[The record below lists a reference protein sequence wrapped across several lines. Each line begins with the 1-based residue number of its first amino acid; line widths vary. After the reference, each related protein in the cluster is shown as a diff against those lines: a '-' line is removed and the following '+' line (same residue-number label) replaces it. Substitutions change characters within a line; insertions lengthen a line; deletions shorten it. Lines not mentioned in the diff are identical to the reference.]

1 MSVEFVVVQL
11 YAFPLPLI
19 SEQLSFYSP
28 FFVCPD
34 ETCTEPR
41 SEYKPGLLL
50 ETILDESPGSAIPSP
65 AEEKHS
71 TDPSAQAVLSWTDI
85 NFTPKL
91 LKTSSFQESP
101 PERDPLS
108 TSLGTGLGFTD
119 VKRTPDVAGDE
130 EFKEPVS
137 FNLSNIEP
145 TPKSVKKSLFEDS
158 PQPQEMLPSKQH
170 APLSHPFTRQTPES
184 VRLPLVIESSPQLD
198 FWLLPQNKNGN
209 HPGSQATP
217 NAIRTEL
224 FDGSPLENGNPSF
237 DDLRFL
243 SISGEQFTSQADK
256 ASATQPTPMRSPLSR
271 HTTPKITAFS
281 SDHKL
286 DTTELAERL
295 NRIKQAPLERDS
307 WGLQHNTSLKPSTT
321 KHTPKSA
328 DKAVNLQTQNVYA
341 THQKALDSSG
351 AHPSSTFSQPTQQT
365 LQHSIHSEQRETVL
379 TPSGAHPSPKPG
391 TVFKENVS
399 SSSYE
404 VDTSALIQRLNKI
417 KQTQQ
422 SFSAPHFIESISF
435 ESRAAD
441 SVPRKEND
449 AETASDTSLL
459 ASRLDQ
465 IKQAQK
471 SQQVTV

>member
-1 MSVEFVVVQL
+1 MFGQKKYVIWYMSVEFVVVQL

-341 THQKALDSSG
+341 THQKL
-351 AHPSSTFSQPTQQT
+351 
-365 LQHSIHSEQRETVL
+365 SIPLVHILLLHLASL
-379 TPSGAHPSPKPG
+379 
-391 TVFKENVS
+391 
-399 SSSYE
+399 
-404 VDTSALIQRLNKI
+404 LNKLCNI
-417 KQTQQ
+417 AFIQSSVKQ
-422 SFSAPHFIESISF
+422 
-435 ESRAAD
+435 
-441 SVPRKEND
+441 
-449 AETASDTSLL
+449 SLL
-459 ASRLDQ
+459 LLVHILLLS
-465 IKQAQK
+465 QAQFSK
-471 SQQVTV
+471 KMSHRLHMKLTLLHSSKDSIKLNKRNSRFLHHIS